1 MARQKL
7 IPRVLEDR
15 LYEWAIW
22 EERVFDQSSLG
33 YPNRTME
40 GRMARGDVGGGGG
53 RPKSRVPNLEVPR
66 HLKAIDKAISGMPHD
81 LRLAI
86 SSHYRNIDVPKHA
99 LTKSQHWLMGALS
112 QSIIACE
119 IESMSAR

>member
-7 IPRVLEDR
+7 IPRALEDR

-22 EERVFDQSSLG
+22 EERAFDRSSLG

-40 GRMARGDVGGGGG
+40 SRMASGEIGGGGG
-53 RPKSRVPNLEVPR
+53 SKTRVPNLNVPR
-66 HLKAIDKAISGMPHD
+66 HLRAIDRVISGMPHD
-81 LRLAI
+81 LRRTI
-86 SSHYRNIDVPKHA
+86 SSHYRNINVPKHA

-112 QSIIACE
+112 QSIVDCE
-119 IESMSAR
+119 SEGNAYR